1 MLSKLALL
9 VDYILDPQRL
19 MDGTMTLTDTWLATE
34 KLIQYIQQIEAL
46 KDDILIK
53 GADLELQKIGEEEQ
67 EEMNSGLSEED
78 QGMVDEFMKL
88 FKKDKGLK

>member
-19 MDGTMTLTDTWLATE
+19 IDGTLTLTDTWLATE